1 MAIGCGVPAPYGSNA
16 ARRTSAH
23 RRGGVADRALDP
35 EAVWGKF
42 ARDSL
47 LEGGGFRTIGTPQR
61 NNFSRPPPFNPPQF
75 AFRKRNRLLRTRN
88 RWFESGSLHR
98 RVRELSVP
106 SRDEIR
112 PGRQAAAQHSSKAE
126 PDQADSPAC
135 HILPRR
141 WCGCEKSA
149 AFVSVLDGDGHWVE
163 YNDPVFGERMP
174 EATAGGPVRRES
186 HDGRDDAP

>member
-106 SRDEIR
+106 PETKSDQDAKPRHSIPRKRSLIKPTPPHATFCLGGGAGAKNLR
-112 PGRQAAAQHSSKAE
+112 PS
-126 PDQADSPAC
+126 
-135 HILPRR
+135 
-141 WCGCEKSA
+141 
-149 AFVSVLDGDGHWVE
+149 
-163 YNDPVFGERMP
+163 
-174 EATAGGPVRRES
+174 
-186 HDGRDDAP
+186 

>member
-1 MAIGCGVPAPYGSNA
+1 MRTMARLKQPRYWKFV
-16 ARRTSAH
+16 RLSA
-23 RRGGVADRALDP
+23 
-35 EAVWGKF
+35 
-42 ARDSL
+42 
-47 LEGGGFRTIGTPQR
+47 GGGWIRTIGTPQR

-98 RVRELSVP
+98 RVPRTLGP

>member
-1 MAIGCGVPAPYGSNA
+1 MVYRACKRTCRGRLGPDRQLGSLGFAAKHSMAVSLPCWGRLEQAGQLA
-16 ARRTSAH
+16 ARNPMEL
-23 RRGGVADRALDP
+23 RRRSSPPDAASEVPKLCELPVQICAATQAGPRVRIRL
-35 EAVWGKF
+35 
-42 ARDSL
+42 
-47 LEGGGFRTIGTPQR
+47 
-61 NNFSRPPPFNPPQF
+61 PPPASP
-75 AFRKRNRLLRTRN
+75 RTL
-88 RWFESGSLHR
+88 G
-98 RVRELSVP
+98 P

-126 PDQADSPAC
+126 PDQADSLAC